1 MTNIKIM
8 PSENVTD
15 FKHFIGHENYVLSSH
30 GEDNGIHFR
39 IPNKINIVLY
49 QELGNEITCQ
59 NYMPNLICNYNFDFS
74 RDEKF
79 QKAFIYR
86 EKLFPNLYFW
96 PLRSKIRG
104 SNYVD
109 YPSGVI
115 KCNVSTNEVVCNID
129 KEYPHGINLEQIIEI
144 IKSKMSDKDIIYIH
158 VLACTTTGKQSIFSK
173 AKGLNKKTRN
183 KKPRNKKTRNKKPRN
198 KKSRNKKTRKARKK

>member
-15 FKHFIGHENYVLSSH
+15 FKHFIDHENYVLSSH

-39 IPNKINIVLY
+39 IPNNINIVLY
-49 QELGNEITCQ
+49 QELGNEITCK

-74 RDEKF
+74 RDKKF
-79 QKAFIYR
+79 EKAFIYR
-86 EKLFPNLYFW
+86 EQLFPNLYFW
-96 PLRSKIRG
+96 PLRSTIRG

-115 KCNVSTNEVVCNID
+115 KCNVPTNKVVCNID
-129 KEYPHGINLEQIIEI
+129 KEYPYGINLEQIVEI
-144 IKSKMSDKDIIYIH
+144 IKSIMSDKDKIYIH
-158 VLACTTTGKQSIFSK
+158 VLACTTKGKQSIFSAA
-173 AKGLNKKTRN
+173 AKKYKNKKT
-183 KKPRNKKTRNKKPRN
+183 RNKKTRNKKT
-198 KKSRNKKTRKARKK
+198 RNKKTRKARKK